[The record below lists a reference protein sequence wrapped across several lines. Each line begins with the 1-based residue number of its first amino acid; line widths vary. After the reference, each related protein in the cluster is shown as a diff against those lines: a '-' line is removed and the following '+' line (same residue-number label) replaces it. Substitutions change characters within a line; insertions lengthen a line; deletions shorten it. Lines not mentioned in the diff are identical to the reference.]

1 MSKLNESHNLK
12 DNNLRGKRRI
22 NETNQKLSINIFKTN
37 DQHGQTSTGP
47 NAQFFHS
54 QILMDVLLRMKT
66 KIDDKNEF
74 ITLYQALWWYTRETF
89 IYQFLNQAL
98 RLQDIDL
105 LFLFRFFIYDIQKQL
120 ELNQYQESIH
130 VYRNQLISNNELNI

>member
-12 DNNLRGKRRI
+12 DNNLR
-22 NETNQKLSINIFKTN
+22 ETYSS
-37 DQHGQTSTGP
+37 D
-47 NAQFFHS
+47 
-54 QILMDVLLRMKT
+54 
-66 KIDDKNEF
+66 
-74 ITLYQALWWYTRETF
+74 QALWWYTRETF